1 MVAVAEAILR
11 TEKLLQD
18 QGIPDARLEA
28 ELFLTHVLDAP
39 RHLLYAYPERELDLN
54 PRRTL
59 ARLVERRLARE
70 PLAYIL
76 GRKEFYGID
85 LCVGPAVLI
94 PRPETELL
102 VQQAA
107 SVASKH
113 SEVGEP
119 VIVEA
124 GTGCGAIAISLAIHL
139 PPARIYATDVSS
151 EALEIAQENA
161 AMHSVADRITFLEG
175 DLLEP
180 VEEMADIIV
189 ANLPYLPSGRI
200 HELQPEIQWEPRI
213 ALDGGPDGLDL
224 LKRLLHQAQH
234 KLKGSGVILMELDP
248 QQVGPMADAVQVLF
262 PGASISVEQDL
273 SHQDR
278 VLIVC

>member
-1 MVAVAEAILR
+1 MVALGEAILK
-11 TEKLLQD
+11 TANLLRD

-28 ELFLTHVLDAP
+28 ELLLTHVLDSS
-39 RHLLYAYPERELDLN
+39 RHLLYAFPERELALDE
-54 PRRTL
+54 RRAM
-59 ARLVERRLARE
+59 ARLVERRLTRE

-76 GRKEFYGID
+76 GHKEFYSID

-102 VQQAA
+102 VQQATLLA
-107 SVASKH
+107 PNH

-124 GTGCGAIAISLAIHL
+124 GTGCGAIAISLAIQL
-139 PPARIYATDVSS
+139 PAARIYATDVSS
-151 EALEIAQENA
+151 DALEIARRNVA
-161 AMHSVADRITFLEG
+161 VRGVADRITLLEG

-189 ANLPYLPSGRI
+189 ANLPYIPSDRI
-200 HELQPEIQWEPRI
+200 YQLQPEIQWEPRM
-213 ALDGGPDGLDL
+213 ALDGGPDGLNL
-224 LKRLLHQAQH
+224 LTRLLHQAQH
-234 KLKGSGVILMELDP
+234 KLKGNGVILMEIDP
-248 QQVGPMADAVQVLF
+248 QQVQPLTRVVQDLF
-262 PGASISVEQDL
+262 PDASISVEQDL